1 MKKLFDFKQKKLF
14 KFFFS
19 YQRKYFSL
27 AIGAG
32 ILLFINVIMQLPMP
46 LVTRYLIDNII
57 PARDFK
63 ALNLMCLLL
72 LGVILLSQF
81 SAYYLRY
88 LTVRYNARVH
98 LDLERD
104 LYFHVQE
111 LPMSYF
117 SRRPSGYILSRIA
130 EVSSVEAIMADTFL
144 YVLRDVITILV
155 GAVLILKLHLMLGLV
170 SLFVLPFFILS
181 LKAFHKKIKE
191 INLQLKEESAQY
203 TGKLERNINSI
214 EKIKSA
220 VKEEKIG
227 QRLIGKLTTV
237 VQLRIKSQ
245 MINTLAGIVAGFV
258 GAISPFVVL
267 WVGVSEIMKGH
278 LTLGTFVAI
287 NAFLGYLYA
296 PAQRLTNV
304 GYTISQAMAGLERIY
319 EVFNES
325 EEDKSGDPV
334 GAGDILEIVFENVD
348 FAYNGDDGKRVL
360 QNLNLR
366 IKSGEKV
373 ALVGESGQGKS
384 TIVKMILK
392 FYQPQAGHVYF
403 SGKDSR
409 AIEVKSLRKRIAYIS
424 QKQQIL
430 EEELEEKIKDEKVRN
445 LLKKFRLEKTIEDT
459 EVHQMEFSG
468 GEVQKIELMESIL
481 READVLIVD
490 EGTSNI
496 DYNSEKIV
504 LNELFTKYKDKII
517 IFIAHRLS
525 SITDFE
531 RIVVI
536 DKGTVAEEG
545 THLQLIQKQGKYHFL
560 WGMQQETHN

>member
-1 MKKLFDFKQKKLF
+1 M
-14 KFFFS
+14 FFYS
-19 YQRKYFSL
+19 YQRKYLSL
-27 AIGAG
+27 AVGAG

-46 LVTRYLIDNII
+46 LVTRYLIDTII

-63 ALNLMCLLL
+63 ALNLLCLLL
-72 LGVILLSQF
+72 LGIIVLSQF
-81 SAYYLRY
+81 SAYFMRY

-117 SRRPSGYILSRIA
+117 SRRPSGYILSRIG

-155 GAVLILKLHLMLGLV
+155 GAVLILKLHLVLGLA

-191 INLQLKEESAQY
+191 INIQLKEESAQY

-227 QRLIGKLTTV
+227 QRLVGKLTTV
-237 VQLRIKSQ
+237 VHLRIKSQ

-258 GAISPFVVL
+258 GSISPFVVL

-287 NAFLGYLYA
+287 NAFLGYLYG

-319 EVFNES
+319 EVFNEN
-325 EEDKSGDPV
+325 EEDQSGEPV
-334 GAGDILEIVFENVD
+334 GAGDIREIVFENVD
-348 FAYNGDDGKRVL
+348 FSYNGDDGEQVL
-360 QNLNLR
+360 KNLNLR

-392 FYQPQAGHVYF
+392 YYQPQAGHVYF

-409 AIEVKSLRKRIAYIS
+409 TIGVKSLRKKIAYIS

-430 EEELEEKIKDEKVRN
+430 EEELEEKIKDVKVRE
-445 LLKKFRLEKTIEDT
+445 LLKKFRLDKTIQDT

-481 READVLIVD
+481 REAEADILIVD

-504 LNELFTKYKDKII
+504 LNELFEKYRDKII

-531 RIVVI
+531 RIAVI
-536 DKGTVAEEG
+536 DKGAVVEEG
-545 THLQLIQKQGKYHFL
+545 THLQLVKKQGKYHFL
-560 WGMQQETHN
+560 WGMQKETHE